1 MGEPDLFE
9 LLFFNICGRI
19 ISEVVTSALEL
30 VRCREFGLLL
40 AIRVECLEGW
50 LVRGA
55 LRLLERPRSVRK
67 FDRAGHFC
75 RCCRQSS
82 ISALGLLNRYI
93 VDRAK
98 LGCHQAMTVLCL
110 GHNG

>member
-30 VRCREFGLLL
+30 VRCRELGLLL

-55 LRLLERPRSVRK
+55 LRLGERPGRVRK
-67 FDRAGHFC
+67 FDRAAHFS
-75 RCCRQSS
+75 RSGR
-82 ISALGLLNRYI
+82 
-93 VDRAK
+93 
-98 LGCHQAMTVLCL
+98 
-110 GHNG
+110 